1 MGCQLLRANRHTPSG
16 WSASLMKILEKIKDW
31 LYQDQERIKINSY
44 LSESTDMVDLERR
57 MRQIDRGQAP
67 WQQNAINKAR
77 GWL

>member
-1 MGCQLLRANRHTPSG
+1 
-16 WSASLMKILEKIKDW
+16 MKILEKIKDW
-31 LYQDQERIKINSY
+31 LYQDQEKIKINSY